1 MGQTYGWLDVDTIAE
16 NLVELHPA
24 IDPVRMRFT
33 DLKAMVQKL
42 PGFVEDPDHPCNE
55 RILET
60 IQAFWIA
67 EREDRPIDDDELDQ
81 E

>member
-1 MGQTYGWLDVDTIAE
+1 MGGTYGWLDVETIAE
-16 NLVELHPA
+16 NLAELHPQV
-24 IDPVRMRFT
+24 DPIRIRFT

-42 PGFVEDPDHPCNE
+42 PGFVEDPAHLCNE

-67 EREDRPIDDDELDQ
+67 ELDDRSIGDE